1 MGKSITVIKLNQ
13 EHISDLFKDGLKTD
27 FVFREVQRD
36 TIGKSGSNPT
46 WGYTFY
52 NDGGKMKFSG
62 IALHKEFDYDYPMAA
77 YGEKVWSIFGQELIG
92 ESVRVPKIEIVEQTP
107 GCEDIISYR
116 ILDNDT
122 EDMIHIKETLF
133 NKFEREEIKSK
144 KEIYTIDEILEC
156 VKGQIENEDNYKK
169 VEKDIIQVLL
179 LDAITNNGDR
189 HVLNWG
195 LVREEKNNN
204 YSLAVFD
211 HSSAFVDMFEDKS
224 YFIKSGWANTYVT
237 VGEDRGKTN
246 IGSDGKKVID
256 YVAEEYP
263 EYFNE
268 FCDNFNEKLP
278 KILEEVKKEKMKIDF
293 NRLQRKMQERRY
305 YLKKVKNKGE
315 YEYE

>member
-1 MGKSITVIKLNQ
+1 MRKSITVIKLNQ
-13 EHISDLFKDGLKTD
+13 EHVPELFKDELKTD
-27 FVFREVQRD
+27 MVFIEVQRD
-36 TIGKSGSNPT
+36 TVGKSGARPT
-46 WGYTFY
+46 WGYVY
-52 NDGGKMKFSG
+52 NNENGFKG
-62 IALHKEFDYDYPMAA
+62 IALHKEYDYDYPMAA

-133 NKFEREEIKSK
+133 NKFERKEIKSK
-144 KEIYTIDEILEC
+144 KEIYTIEEILEC
-156 VKGQIENEDNYKK
+156 VRMQIRNGENYKK

-211 HSSAFVDMFEDKS
+211 HASAFVDMFEDKS

-256 YVAEEYP
+256 YIAEEYP

-268 FCDNFNEKLP
+268 FYDKFNEKLP
-278 KILEEVKKEKMKIDF
+278 KILEEVKKENMKIDF
-293 NRLQRKMQERRY
+293 NRLQRKMQERNY

-315 YEYE
+315 YEYEYE